1 MTRAELAEAVYEI
14 FEENCRTRDNDI
26 EIWEKIAK
34 ADDEELW
41 EFIEQRSQEES
52 HENDAC

>member
-14 FEENCRTRDNDI
+14 FEQSCRTWDNDT

-41 EFIEQRSQEES
+41 EFIEEHEEAADG
-52 HENDAC
+52 NVD

>member
-14 FEENCRTRDNDI
+14 FEENCRTWDNDI

-41 EFIEQRSQEES
+41 DFIEQ
-52 HENDAC
+52 HEKEAADE